1 MPAGNGCDDVATQ
14 NVPIPLELSAFD
26 ELGEDN
32 GEAFLRLVQ
41 RADGGDEEAARAL
54 RPILRASPRL
64 TGQLGDL
71 ARVAERA
78 WIERMTGRARGF
90 GEGILGKV
98 KGMRA
103 ELAAPSDGPLERLLV
118 DRIIVCWV
126 HLQYAEITYA
136 QALGSLDVEWT
147 EAYQK
152 RIDRAHRRYLSA
164 IRSLAQVRRLRVPTS
179 VQINVGEQQTNVAG
193 AGIRPV
199 A

>member
-1 MPAGNGCDDVATQ
+1 VASAKAAI
-14 NVPIPLELSAFD
+14 PIELTAFD
-26 ELGEDN
+26 ELGEGN

-41 RADGGDEEAARAL
+41 RADSGDEEAARAL
-54 RPILRASPRL
+54 RPILRASLRL

-90 GEGILGKV
+90 GEGILSKAEA
-98 KGMRA
+98 MRA
-103 ELAAPSDGPLERLLV
+103 ELAAPPDGPLERLLV

-136 QALGSLDVEWT
+136 QALGTLNTDWT

-152 RIDRAHRRYLSA
+152 RIDRAHRRYLSG
-164 IRSLAQVRRLRVPTS
+164 IRTLAQVRRLRVPAS
-179 VQINVGEQQTNVAG
+179 VQINVGEQQTNVAL